1 MLRFRQAED
10 IVVDDALAVD
20 EEPDI
25 EDQVDSCRVGE
36 RGSSLSLSLRHQR
49 LEFLA
54 LPLRALQF
62 TALALATE
70 HLQCPTREFRGWGV
84 GML

>member
-1 MLRFRQAED
+1 MMPWRWMRSLTSRIRSIHAGWEN
-10 IVVDDALAVD
+10 AGLL
-20 EEPDI
+20 
-25 EDQVDSCRVGE
+25 
-36 RGSSLSLSLRHQR
+36 SLSLSLRHQR

-70 HLQCPTREFRGWGV
+70 HLQCPTREFRVWGV